1 MLDAGEFHHTADEF
15 GKHQG
20 MRRLVHEDIL
30 KRTVE

>member
-1 MLDAGEFHHTADEF
+1 MLDAEKFYHTTDEC